1 MDDLRPGPADERAAS
16 AGRPRRRAAGIA
28 GLFVAAALL
37 GVGLGIARPWV
48 DPDAC
53 TPVPPHPG
61 WSVAR
66 EWNEVLLDAIRRDLP
81 APTVHARNLYH
92 VSAAMWD
99 AWAAYDPVASGVFVH
114 EKVEVGDPD
123 AARREAMSYA
133 AYRILESRYLASLG
147 ASDTIPALDGLMAA
161 LCYPTETTETEG
173 RSPAALGNRIAE
185 TILAAGLADGSN
197 EAEGYADPSYQPVN
211 PPLVVA
217 EPGTTLADP
226 DRWQPLQLAQMIS
239 QNGIPIADGVQQF
252 IGPHWGQVTS
262 FALAPAVSDGVPVDP
277 GPPPRLDDPETAQA
291 YRDQAVDVLR
301 YSALLDPADGER
313 IDISPG
319 SYGDN
324 PLGTNDGTGRPLNPV
339 TGEPYEPVVVAR
351 ADFARVLA
359 EFWADGPDSET
370 PPGHWNTIANTVSD
384 ELDPELRIGD
394 NGEVVGRLEWDVKL
408 YLALNG
414 ATHDAAIAAWGLK
427 GHYDSIRPI
436 SMIRYMG
443 GLGQSSDPTGPSYD
457 PNGLPLVDGLVE
469 VVTEA
474 SSRPGQRHAGLADHV
489 GEIAVRAWL
498 GTPDDRKHEVG
509 GVGWVRAVEWVPYQ
523 MPTFVT
529 PSFAGYISGH
539 STFSRAAAEV
549 LAGFTGSE
557 YFPGGIG
564 EWTIPA
570 GSLEFEAGPTTSV
583 TLSWA
588 TYFDAADQ
596 AGISRLYGGIHI
608 AADDFAGRRV
618 GSGIGRA
625 CWEQAQR
632 LYAGEAPVKG

>member
-1 MDDLRPGPADERAAS
+1 M
-16 AGRPRRRAAGIA
+16 
-28 GLFVAAALL
+28 FVAAALL
-37 GVGLGIARPWV
+37 GVGLGVARPWA
-48 DPDAC
+48 DPDGC
-53 TPVPPHPG
+53 TPTSSHPG
-61 WSVAR
+61 WSIAR
-66 EWNEVLLDAIRRDLP
+66 EWNEVLLEAIRHDLP

-114 EKVEVGDPD
+114 EKLEARDPD
-123 AARREAMSYA
+123 AARQEAMSYA
-133 AYRILESRYLASLG
+133 AYRILESRYLASTG
-147 ASDTIPALDGLMAA
+147 ASDTIPSLDGLMAA
-161 LCYPTETTETEG
+161 MCYPTEVTETDG
-173 RSPAALGNRIAE
+173 PSPAALGNRIAAA
-185 TILAAGLADGSN
+185 ILAAGLADGSN
-197 EAEGYADPSYQPVN
+197 EAGGYADPSYEPVN

-217 EPGTTLADP
+217 EPGTTLDDP

-252 IGPHWGQVTS
+252 IGPHWGRVTS
-262 FALAPAVSDGVPVDP
+262 FALPPAGPDGIPIDP
-277 GPPPRLDDPETAQA
+277 GPPPRLDDPATAQS
-291 YRDQAVDVLR
+291 YRDQAVEVLR

-313 IDISPG
+313 VDISPA
-319 SYGDN
+319 SYGN
-324 PLGTNDGTGRPLNPV
+324 NALGTNDGTGRSRNPV
-339 TGEPYEPVVVAR
+339 TGEPYEPVIVAR

-359 EFWADGPDSET
+359 EFWADGPRSET

-384 ELDPELRIGD
+384 ALDPELRIGGLGD
-394 NGEVVGRLEWDVKL
+394 VVGRLEWDVKL

-414 ATHDAAIAAWGLK
+414 ATHDAAVAAWGLK

-474 SSRPGQRHAGLADHV
+474 SSRPGQRHSALADHV
-489 GEIAVRAWL
+489 GEIAVRTWV
-498 GTPDDRKHEVG
+498 GNPDDPEHGVG
-509 GVGWVRAVEWVPYQ
+509 GVGWIRAVEWVPYQ

-549 LAGFTGSE
+549 LTGFTGSE
-557 YFPGGIG
+557 FFPGGMG

-570 GSLEFEAGPTTSV
+570 GSLDFEAGPTTDV

-596 AGISRLYGGIHI
+596 AGVSRLYGGIHI
-608 AADDFAGRRV
+608 SADDFTGRRV
-618 GSGIGRA
+618 GSEVGRA

-632 LYAGEAPVKG
+632 LYAGEALVKG